1 MIKIINGRKYD
12 TETAKMVGSWDNGY
26 PTSDFNYCS
35 EKLFRKK
42 TGEFFLFGDG
52 GAMSK
57 YSMSCGTNN
66 WCGSCEIIPLSEDGA
81 KQWAEEHLDGDAYI
95 EIFGDVEE

>member
-1 MIKIINGRKYD
+1 MIKIINGKKYD

-26 PTSDFNYCS
+26 PTNDFHYCS
-35 EKLFRKK
+35 ETLYLKK

-57 YSMSCGTNN
+57 YSESCGTNN
-66 WCGSCEIIPLSEDGA
+66 RCGSCEIIPFTEDEA
-81 KQWAEEHLDGDAYI
+81 KEWAEELLTGEEYI

>member
-1 MIKIINGRKYD
+1 MIKIINGKKYD
-12 TETAKMVGSWDNGY
+12 TSTAKNVGEWSNGY
-26 PTSDFNYCS
+26 YANDFNYCK
-35 EKLFRKK
+35 ETLYLKK

-57 YSMSCGTNN
+57 YSESCGTNN
-66 WCGSCEIIPLSEDGA
+66 WCGSCEIIPFTEDEA
-81 KQWAEEHLDGDAYI
+81 KEWAEEHLTGEKYI